1 MRKTLIYLVTALSLV
16 SCNRVNRYK
25 NPNIILIMADD
36 MGYESLS
43 CNGSMSYST
52 PVLDEMAAS
61 GIRFT
66 NCYSQPL
73 CTPSRVKIMTGKYN
87 YRNYEYFGYL
97 NENELT
103 FSTLM
108 KKAGYATCIAGKWQL
123 NGLSYNLS
131 GYDDNSRPYLFGF
144 DEYCLWQ
151 LTVPGNKGSRYADP
165 VIEMNGEMLRPGI
178 DKYGPDLFTDFIID
192 FINRKKD
199 KSFFIYYPMV
209 LVHDPFV
216 PTPDSKEWN
225 DTGRRLEEDTK
236 YFSDMV
242 HYADMLVG
250 RIVNSLK
257 ENGIFD
263 NTILIFTGDNGTN
276 RSIVSETNYGIVK
289 GFKGNTTDAGT
300 RVPLVI
306 SWPGMI
312 PESLTYEGLVDFS
325 DFMPTF
331 ADLVQVDMVTDGK
344 SLLPLLKG
352 KEFTEKE
359 EIFMHYDPRWGANV
373 NKYRNQ
379 FARTKEYKLYQD
391 GKFYYLPQD
400 ILEQLPLADSSLTE
414 EQKKIRS
421 ELQKLIDTAPEWSMN
436 IE

>member
-1 MRKTLIYLVTALSLV
+1 MEKTLVYLFIVLSLI
-16 SCNRVNRYK
+16 SCKRVNSK
-25 NPNIILIMADD
+25 ENPNIVLIMADD
-36 MGYESLS
+36 MGYECLS
-43 CNGSMSYST
+43 CNGSLSYNT
-52 PVLDEMAAS
+52 PILDDMAAS

-97 NENELT
+97 DENELT
-103 FSTLM
+103 FGSLM
-108 KKAGYATCIAGKWQL
+108 KEAGYATCIAGKWQL
-123 NGLSYNLS
+123 NGLSYNLP
-131 GYDDNSRPYLFGF
+131 GDDDNKRPYQFGF

-151 LTVPGNKGSRYADP
+151 LTVPGNEGSRYADP
-165 VIEMNGEMLRPGI
+165 VIEKNGEMLRGGI
-178 DKYGPDLFTDFIID
+178 DEYGPDIFTDFVID
-192 FINRKKD
+192 FINRKKRQ
-199 KSFFIYYPMV
+199 SFFIYYPMV
-209 LVHDPFV
+209 LVHNPFV
-216 PTPDSKEWN
+216 PTPDSREWDN
-225 DTGRRLEEDTK
+225 PGRRLEQDNR

-242 HYADMLVG
+242 SYTDRLVG
-250 RIVNSLK
+250 RIIASLK
-257 ENGIFD
+257 EHGIFD

-276 RSIVSETNYGIVK
+276 RAITTETNYGKVH

-312 PESLTYEGLVDFS
+312 SGPLAYEGLVDFS

-331 ADLVQVDMVTDGK
+331 TELVNADIVTDGR

-352 KEFTEKE
+352 EEYAEKE

-400 ILEQLPLADSSLTE
+400 ILEQSPLADSSLTE
-414 EQKKIRS
+414 EQLVIRS
-421 ELQKLIDTAPEWSMN
+421 LLQKLIDNAPEWSMN

>member
-1 MRKTLIYLVTALSLV
+1 MRKTLIYLVTAISLV
-16 SCNRVNRYK
+16 TCNRVNRNE

-36 MGYESLS
+36 MGYECLS
-43 CNGSMSYST
+43 CNGGLSYST
-52 PVLDEMAAS
+52 PMLDELAAS

-87 YRNYEYFGYL
+87 FRNYEYFGYL
-97 NENELT
+97 DETEFT
-103 FSTLM
+103 FGTLM
-108 KKAGYATCIAGKWQL
+108 KEAGYATCIAGKWQL
-123 NGLSYNLS
+123 NGLSYNLP
-131 GYDDNSRPYLFGF
+131 GYDDNSRPHLFGF

-165 VIEMNGEMLRPGI
+165 VIEKNGEMLRPGI

-216 PTPDSKEWN
+216 PTPDSREWN
-225 DTGRRLEEDTK
+225 DNGRRLEEDTK

-250 RIVNSLK
+250 RIINSLK
-257 ENGIFD
+257 DNGIYD

-276 RSIVSETNYGIVK
+276 RNIVSETNYGIVR

-312 PESLTYEGLVDFS
+312 SKPLAYEGLVDFS

-379 FARTKEYKLYQD
+379 FARTKEYKLYKD
-391 GKFYYLPQD
+391 GKLYYLPQD

>member
-16 SCNRVNRYK
+16 SCNRVNRNE
-25 NPNIILIMADD
+25 NPYIILIMADD
-36 MGYESLS
+36 MGYECLS

-97 NENELT
+97 DETELT
-103 FSTLM
+103 FGTLM
-108 KKAGYATCIAGKWQL
+108 KEAGYATCIAGKWQL
-123 NGLSYNLS
+123 NGLSYDLP
-131 GYDDNSRPYLFGF
+131 GYNDTSRPHLFGF

-151 LTVPGNKGSRYADP
+151 LTIPGNKGSRYADP

-209 LVHDPFV
+209 LAHDPFV
-216 PTPDSKEWN
+216 PTPDSREWEN
-225 DTGRRLEEDTK
+225 PEMRLDQDVK

-242 HYADMLVG
+242 SYADRLVG
-250 RIVNSLK
+250 RIITSLK

-276 RSIVSETNYGIVK
+276 RNIVSNTNYGIVR

-312 PESLTYEGLVDFS
+312 SGPLAYEGLVDFS

-331 ADLVQVDMVTDGK
+331 TDLLQVDIVTDGK

-391 GKFYYLPQD
+391 AKFYYLPQD

>member
-1 MRKTLIYLVTALSLV
+1 MRKTLIYLVTAISLV
-16 SCNRVNRYK
+16 TCNRVNRNE

-36 MGYESLS
+36 MGYECLS
-43 CNGSMSYST
+43 CNGGLSYST
-52 PVLDEMAAS
+52 PMLDELAAS

-87 YRNYEYFGYL
+87 FRNYEYFGYL
-97 NENELT
+97 DETEFT
-103 FSTLM
+103 FGTLM
-108 KKAGYATCIAGKWQL
+108 KEAGYATCIAGKWQL
-123 NGLSYNLS
+123 NGLSYNLP
-131 GYDDNSRPYLFGF
+131 GNDDNSRPHLFGF

-165 VIEMNGEMLRPGI
+165 VIEMNGEMLRPGL

-225 DTGRRLEEDTK
+225 DTGRRLEEDKK

-250 RIVNSLK
+250 RIINSLK
-257 ENGIFD
+257 DNGIYD

-276 RSIVSETNYGIVK
+276 RNIVSETNYGIVR

-300 RVPLVI
+300 RVPLFI
-306 SWPGMI
+306 SWPVSKDT
-312 PESLTYEGLVDFS
+312 PSVYEGLVDFS
-325 DFMPTF
+325 NFMPTF
-331 ADLVQVDMVTDGK
+331 AELVNADIVTDGK

-352 KEFTEKE
+352 EEFTEKE

-391 GKFYYLPQD
+391 GKFYYLSQD
-400 ILEQLPLADSSLTE
+400 ILEQSPLADSSFTE
-414 EQKKIRS
+414 QEQKIRS